1 MTRSSIGLQSGKV
14 KIIWGEEVKKQRG
27 QGVRRIIPQIV
38 TELIAGNEDR
48 EPNTQVIK
56 EEGVIK
62 RLAGE
67 SRFFV

>member
-14 KIIWGEEVKKQRG
+14 KIIWGEVKKQRG

-38 TELIAGNEDR
+38 TELIAGNEDC